1 MNKTNEIK
9 SLSPGSRLKSFSHA
23 FRGLWT
29 LFRDEPNAR
38 IHLVAAMV
46 AVGLGLYLG
55 ITRMEWVAI
64 LGVIALVFSAELI
77 NTAIEQLADV
87 VSPEFHPKIKKAK
100 DMAAAAVLVLAALS
114 IGVACFVFLP
124 HFR

>member
-1 MNKTNEIK
+1 MK
-9 SLSPGSRLKSFSHA
+9 SLHPSSRLKSFSHA
-23 FRGLWT
+23 FRGLRT

-38 IHLVAAMV
+38 IHLVASMV

-87 VSPEFHPKIKKAK
+87 VSPEFHPKIKKTK
-100 DMAAAAVLVLAALS
+100 DMAAASVLVLAALS

>member
-9 SLSPGSRLKSFSHA
+9 SLSPSSRLKSFSHA
-23 FRGLWT
+23 FRGLRT
-29 LFRDEPNAR
+29 LFREEPNAR
-38 IHLVAAMV
+38 IHLLAASCV
-46 AVGLGLYLG
+46 VVLGFYLG

-100 DMAAAAVLVLAALS
+100 DVAAAVVLVFAFFALC
-114 IGVACFVFLP
+114 VASLIFTPYFI
-124 HFR
+124 